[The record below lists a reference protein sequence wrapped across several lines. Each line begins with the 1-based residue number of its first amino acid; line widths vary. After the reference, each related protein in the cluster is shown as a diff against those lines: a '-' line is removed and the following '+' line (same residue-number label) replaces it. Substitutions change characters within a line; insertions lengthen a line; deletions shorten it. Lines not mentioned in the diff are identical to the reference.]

1 MRLILYLLLF
11 SIENQT
17 PYPKPRYDCFP
28 LSLFSEFK
36 FFNWNQT
43 EERQPTERCK
53 QMECF
58 LFYFYFYFLNFEIWF
73 RFWYCGLIGFDLGR
87 TNAWH
92 WFVKPLLFL
101 IRVILGRVP
110 MVVFLWFFKF
120 LSLNYLTNLPSLAS
134 CWPLVLCSLI
144 LYRSTKV
151 SFFFLIL
158 CFLMKFRWIPV
169 AYFGFSIVIQVL
181 CIRISK

>member
-1 MRLILYLLLF
+1 MLAFVFLFSPNLSF
-11 SIENQT
+11 SIETKQR
-17 PYPKPRYDCFP
+17 KG
-28 LSLFSEFK
+28 SLLNDANRGMIIIII
-36 FFNWNQT
+36 FFY
-43 EERQPTERCK
+43 
-53 QMECF
+53 
-58 LFYFYFYFLNFEIWF
+58 LEIWF

-87 TNAWH
+87 TDAWH

-101 IRVILGRVP
+101 IRVILSRVP

-120 LSLNYLTNLPSLAS
+120 LNLNHLTNLPSLAHIFFS
-134 CWPLVLCSLI
+134 CWPLVLCSSI
-144 LYRSTKV
+144 LYKSTKV

-181 CIRISK
+181 CIRINK